1 MSSGSSRM
9 PNAGGGDVPAPD
21 WMMQTGGLPRHAS
34 QIRNTGQAGLS
45 LPQIAS
51 RQDGYNPNL
60 TPPDPSLAMGGP
72 GGGGLSLPGAN
83 EMQQQQTAPQSSP
96 LLAALLSG
104 DERKI
109 AGSIRDWH
117 GGVGETLRAI
127 AARQ

>member
-9 PNAGGGDVPAPD
+9 PNAGGDIRAPS
-21 WMMQTGGLPRHAS
+21 WMQQTGGLPH
-34 QIRNTGQAGLS
+34 
-45 LPQIAS
+45 
-51 RQDGYNPNL
+51 
-60 TPPDPSLAMGGP
+60 DPSEIDSAAQA
-72 GGGGLSLPGAN
+72 GLSLPGAN
-83 EMQQQQTAPQSSP
+83 EMQQQQQQQQTAPQSSP

-104 DERKI
+104 DERRI